1 MAATPTPE
9 QVAALFH
16 ALRQLF
22 GTCLIGF
29 TLGTTLYG
37 VSVLQTFIYFRLY
50 TKDHWF
56 LKSTVNVSLVFV
68 LHSGL
73 LSLLEIASLW
83 TLDTLTTI
91 FVAHS
96 LYVYFVL
103 NFGEDPTVN
112 LVIPWSFV
120 AEKFLVT
127 VITFIAQLFYAR
139 TIWKVSAHKIVVFC
153 IVALAIASFGLGIVT
168 TVHLF
173 QDRLV
178 TSIAAREFS
187 LRSADHKWPCPRICC
202 LNDIIITVALCYFLH
217 IHRSAA
223 IASTGQLIDSLI
235 LYAVSRGVL
244 TAITQIMF
252 LVLNVGL
259 PHDTYWQP
267 FHQVVGKL
275 YVNSVLATLNVRKRL
290 NATEDSGTVGL
301 PEFHAR
307 TTDYSTDIHTQSHPS
322 LHSAS
327 MSLRPKANT
336 QINTSM
342 SDVL

>member
-1 MAATPTPE
+1 MPHR
-9 QVAALFH
+9 LYF
-16 ALRQLF
+16 
-22 GTCLIGF
+22 
-29 TLGTTLYG
+29 GTTLYG
-37 VSVLQTFIYFRLY
+37 VSVLQTFLYFRLY

-56 LKSTVNVSLVFV
+56 LKSTV
-68 LHSGL
+68 
-73 LSLLEIASLW
+73 ASLW

-96 LYVYFVL
+96 LRL
-103 NFGEDPTVN
+103 LRLELWRRPNVN
-112 LVIPWSFV
+112 LIIPWSFV

-139 TIWKVSAHKIVVFC
+139 TIWKVSAHKIVVFS
-153 IVALAIASFGLGIVT
+153 IVALAVASFGLGIVT

-187 LRSADHKWPCPRICC
+187 IISGLVQGFAA
-202 LNDIIITVALCYFLH
+202 LNDIIITVALCYFLNV
-217 IHRSAA
+217 HRSAA

-244 TAITQIMF
+244 TAITQILF

-275 YVNSVLATLNVRKRL
+275 YVNSVLATLNIRNRL
-290 NATEDSGTVGL
+290 NATEDSGTIGL

-307 TTDYSTDIHTQSHPS
+307 TTDYTTDIHNHIPRFIRRLCRFDRKQTHRSTPQCQTYFEGR
-322 LHSAS
+322 
-327 MSLRPKANT
+327 RPKRYHLLK
-336 QINTSM
+336 
-342 SDVL
+342 VLAYMGSIVH